1 MTLPAD
7 WRQRVL
13 SADRGRLEG
22 LFRRTQLA
30 PARRGTQRRKAADV
44 APSPAAIAAFE
55 NAVAASMAAR
65 EQRAA
70 SLPKPALTADLPI
83 LGEADA
89 IIAAIRAHPVTVIAG
104 ETGSGKTTQLPQL
117 CLVAG
122 RGEAGLIGCTQP
134 RRIAARAVASRVA
147 SELGSEV
154 GAAVG
159 YQVRFT
165 ERVSPKS
172 AIKFMTD
179 GILLAEIQRDRW
191 LSAYDTLII
200 DEAHERSLNIDFLL
214 GYLKGLLKKRRDLR
228 LIVTSATIDTARFAA
243 HFDGAPVI
251 EVEGRTYPVEH
262 RYRPALEAD
271 GGERSVPARIVS
283 AMEEID
289 REDPRGDVLVF
300 LPGER
305 EIRDAHQALS
315 RRGFR
320 HTDVLPLYARLSAR
334 DQDRVFRPHAG
345 RRIVLATNVA
355 ETSLT
360 VPGIRYV
367 IDPGQA
373 RVKRYSARRKLD
385 SLQIEPISQAS
396 ANQRAGRCGRIG
408 PGICYR
414 LYAEDDFA
422 ARPEFTDPEI
432 LRASLGGV
440 ILRMLDLGLGD
451 IDGFPFVERPSDRA
465 IADGWQQLTELGAVD
480 AQRRLTAIGR
490 QMARL
495 PIDVKLSR
503 MLIAAKDGDCLEELL
518 VIAAFLSIQD
528 PRERPADARQ
538 AADEA
543 HAHYADP
550 QSDFAAIL
558 SLWNDYR
565 EQHEALS
572 QARLRDW
579 CARRFL
585 GFLRMRE
592 WRELHRQ
599 LKLIVDGFG
608 WERNARAVDHETL
621 HLAILSGLPTQIG
634 RREDGREYVGPRQ
647 RRFTLFPASP
657 LAKKPP
663 RWVLSA
669 ELLETRQ
676 LYGLTNARIEPEW
689 VIAAAPQLIATRH
702 FDPHWSEKQ
711 GRALV
716 YEQRS
721 IFGLVLVERK
731 RVGYAAID
739 AADARRLFIE
749 ALAQDRVRT
758 TCGFVDHNRRALEKA
773 LAEEARLRRNG
784 LVADEAWRE
793 HFYAGRLPPD
803 IASVKALEAWWR
815 RADKGAR
822 GALQWSLEDLL
833 PTAGRDPERF
843 PVELRIGEQ
852 RLRIRYLFEPGS
864 AEDGATLELP
874 LYLLNALEPAMI
886 DWAVPGFSEE
896 VATALI
902 RGLPKALRRNVVPA
916 PDFARAFVETGP
928 HRQDDAGLGLVALLA
943 TFLSRRSGIDF
954 EPVQFDVTS
963 IPEHLRLRI
972 ELHEVRG
979 GKLHVLATSRD
990 LDALRRR
997 FGERADIAF
1006 GREAGRELMLPAAGR
1021 DAEVDSTPR
1030 FPDQSIPRQIDG
1042 AGGVPAFPALVE
1054 KKGRFEV
1061 QAFAR
1066 RDRAEQEHQ
1075 RAVQAL
1081 IRLHLARDSRRA
1093 ARQLPLSPRA
1103 AMLASALEGQ
1113 QQLRGELLDAALNAL
1128 TADGLTAIRDA
1139 AAFEARLEQVRRQL
1153 FGAAVERCQLA
1164 ERILEAVAELRPQLQ
1179 QPLMGFATASYAD
1192 LRQQFDA
1199 LVFPGFIAR
1208 HPLAQLAELPRYLEA
1223 MRLRIERLQRDPGCD
1238 EARLL
1243 ELKPFLDGLADA
1255 EDRRD
1260 SAAWQQLRWLI
1271 EEWRV
1276 SLFAQELGTRNPVSA
1291 KRLAQR
1297 LADLQGSA

>member
-1 MTLPAD
+1 MSVARD
-7 WRQRVL
+7 WRQQVL

-22 LFRRTQLA
+22 LFRRAQGKAGGRGRQASNPAGGKALA
-30 PARRGTQRRKAADV
+30 AAME
-44 APSPAAIAAFE
+44 AFE
-55 NAVAASMAAR
+55 QAVAASMAAR
-65 EQRAA
+65 ERRVE
-70 SLPKPALTADLPI
+70 SLPKPVLTADLPI
-83 LGEADA
+83 LAEADA
-89 IIAAIRAHPVTVIAG
+89 IITAIRDNPVLVIAG

-117 CLVAG
+117 CLAAG

-134 RRIAARAVASRVA
+134 RRIAARSVASRVA
-147 SELGSEV
+147 SELSCELGT
-154 GAAVG
+154 AVG

-165 ERVSPKS
+165 ERVSPNS

-243 HFDGAPVI
+243 HFGDAPVI
-251 EVEGRTYPVEH
+251 EVEGRTYPVET
-262 RYRPALEAD
+262 RYRPALDSEA
-271 GGERSVPARIVS
+271 GERSVPARIVS

-289 REDPRGDVLVF
+289 SEDGRGDVLVF

-305 EIRDAHQALS
+305 EIRDVHQALS
-315 RRGFR
+315 KRGFR
-320 HTDVLPLYARLSAR
+320 HTEVLPLYARLSAR

-345 RRIVLATNVA
+345 RRIVLSTNVA

-385 SLQIEPISQAS
+385 SLQIEAISQAS
-396 ANQRAGRCGRIG
+396 ANQRAGRCGRVG
-408 PGICYR
+408 PGICFR
-414 LYAEDDFA
+414 LFAEDDFE

-451 IDGFPFVERPSDRA
+451 IDDFPFVERPTDRA

-480 AQRRLTAIGR
+480 AQRKLTAIGR
-490 QMARL
+490 QMAKL

-503 MLIAAKDGDCLEELL
+503 MLIAAKDGGCLEELL
-518 VIAAFLSIQD
+518 VITAFLSIQD
-528 PRERPADARQ
+528 PRERPAEARQ

-558 SLWNDYR
+558 ALWRDYR

-572 QARLRDW
+572 QAKLRGW

-608 WERNARAVDHETL
+608 WARNEKPANHEAL

-634 RREDGREYVGPRQ
+634 RREDGREYIGPRQ

-716 YEQRS
+716 YEQQS
-721 IFGLVLVERK
+721 IFGLTLVERK

-739 AADARRLFIE
+739 AVDARRVFIE

-758 TCGFVDHNRRALEKA
+758 TCGFVDHNRRELEKA
-773 LAEEARLRRNG
+773 MEEEARLRRSG
-784 LVADEAWRE
+784 LVADDAWRE
-793 HFYAGRLPPD
+793 HFYAGRIPPD
-803 IASVKALEAWWR
+803 ILSVKALEAWWR

-822 GALQWSLEDLL
+822 SGLQWSLEDLL
-833 PTAGRDPERF
+833 PTAGRDPDRF

-874 LYLLNALEPAMI
+874 LYLLNALEPSMI
-886 DWAVPGFSEE
+886 DWAVPGFMDE

-902 RGLPKALRRNVVPA
+902 RSLPKALRRNVVPA
-916 PDFARAFVETGP
+916 PDFARAFVETEP
-928 HRQDDAGLGLVALLA
+928 HRADEAGQGLVALLA
-943 TFLSRRSGIDF
+943 AFLTRRSGIDF
-954 EPVQFDVTS
+954 DPAQFDVGS

-972 ELHEVRG
+972 ELIELRS
-979 GKLHVLATSRD
+979 GKPHVLATSRD
-990 LDALRRR
+990 LNALWQR
-997 FGERADIAF
+997 FGERADAAF
-1006 GREAGRELMLPAAGR
+1006 GREAGRELRSAKPA
-1021 DAEVDSTPR
+1021 EMEPVDKIPR
-1030 FPDQSIPRQIDG
+1030 FPDQPIPRQIDG

-1054 KKGRFEV
+1054 KGGRFDV
-1061 QAFAR
+1061 QAFAQ
-1066 RDRAEQEHQ
+1066 RDRADQAHQ
-1075 RAVQAL
+1075 RAVRELVGLQ
-1081 IRLHLARDSRRA
+1081 LAREAKRA
-1093 ARQLPLSPRA
+1093 AKQLPLSPRA
-1103 AMLASALEGQ
+1103 AMLAASMEGQ
-1113 QQLRGELLDAALNAL
+1113 QQLRRELVDAALNAL
-1128 TADGLTAIRDA
+1128 SADGLIEIRDA
-1139 AAFEARLEQVRRQL
+1139 AAFEVRLELIRRQL
-1153 FGAAVERCQLA
+1153 FGAAVERCELA
-1164 ERILEAVAELRPQLQ
+1164 ERILEAAAGLRPLLE

-1192 LRQQFDA
+1192 LRQQFNA
-1199 LVFPGFIAR
+1199 LIFPGFIAS
-1208 HPLAQLAELPRYLEA
+1208 HPLDRLMELPRYLEA
-1223 MRLRIERLQRDPGCD
+1223 MRLRIERLQRDPARD

-1243 ELKPFLDGLADA
+1243 EIKPFQDA
-1255 EDRRD
+1255 LSAAGEKHRD
-1260 SAAWQQLRWLI
+1260 SAAWQQFRWLL

-1276 SLFAQELGTRNPVSA
+1276 SLFAQELGTREPVSA

-1297 LADLQGSA
+1297 LADL

>member
-1 MTLPAD
+1 MTLCSD
-7 WRQRVL
+7 WRRQVL
-13 SADRGRLEG
+13 SRDRARLEG
-22 LFRRTQLA
+22 LFRRAQGRGRRAAKPPESRNRGETK
-30 PARRGTQRRKAADV
+30 PADAM
-44 APSPAAIAAFE
+44 AAF
-55 NAVAASMAAR
+55 NQAVADSAAAR
-65 EQRAA
+65 ERRVA
-70 SLPKPALTADLPI
+70 SLPKPGLTADLPI
-83 LGEADA
+83 LVEAES
-89 IIAAIRAHPVTVIAG
+89 IIAAIRAHPVVVIAG

-117 CLVAG
+117 CLAAG

-134 RRIAARAVASRVA
+134 RRIAVRSVASRVA
-147 SELGSEV
+147 SELNCELGT
-154 GAAVG
+154 AVG

-165 ERVSPKS
+165 ERVSPDS

-251 EVEGRTYPVEH
+251 EVEGRTYPVET
-262 RYRPALEAD
+262 RYRPALDSES
-271 GGERSVPARIVS
+271 GERSVPSRIVS

-289 REDPRGDVLVF
+289 REDGRGDVLGDVLVF

-315 RRGFR
+315 QRGFR
-320 HTDVLPLYARLSAR
+320 HTEVLPLYARLSAR

-345 RRIVLATNVA
+345 RRIVLSTNVA

-396 ANQRAGRCGRIG
+396 ANQRAGRCGRVG

-414 LYAEDDFA
+414 LYAEDDFE

-451 IDGFPFVERPSDRA
+451 IDDFPFVERPTDRA

-480 AQRRLTAIGR
+480 TQRKLTVIGR
-490 QMARL
+490 QMAKL
-495 PIDVKLSR
+495 PVDVKLSR
-503 MLIAAKDGDCLEELL
+503 MLIAARDGGCLEELL
-518 VIAAFLSIQD
+518 VITAFLSIQD

-558 SLWNDYR
+558 ALWRDYR
-565 EQHEALS
+565 DQHEALS
-572 QARLRDW
+572 QAKLRDW
-579 CARRFL
+579 CTRRFL

-608 WERNARAVDHETL
+608 WARNDKPANYEVL

-634 RREDGREYVGPRQ
+634 RREDSREYLGPRQ

-663 RWVLSA
+663 RWVLSG

-721 IFGLVLVERK
+721 IFGLTLVERK

-739 AADARRLFIE
+739 AADARRVFIE
-749 ALAQDRVRT
+749 ALAQDRVRS
-758 TCGFVDHNRRALEKA
+758 TCGFVDHNRRELEKA
-773 LAEEARLRRNG
+773 MEEEARLRRSD
-784 LVADEAWRE
+784 LVADDAWRE
-793 HFYAGRLPPD
+793 HFYAGRIPPD
-803 IASVKALEAWWR
+803 ILSVKALEAWWR

-822 GALQWSLEDLL
+822 SSLQWSLEDLL
-833 PTAGRDPERF
+833 PAAGRDPDRF
-843 PVELRIGEQ
+843 PVELRLGEQ
-852 RLRIRYLFEPGS
+852 ALRIRYLFEPGS

-874 LYLLNALEPAMI
+874 LYLLNAVESSML
-886 DWAVPGFSEE
+886 DWAVPGFMEE
-896 VATALI
+896 AATALI

-916 PDFARAFVETGP
+916 PDFARAFAETGP
-928 HRQDDAGLGLVALLA
+928 HRADASKQGLVASLA
-943 TFLSRRSGIDF
+943 GFLAQRTGIDF
-954 EPVQFDVTS
+954 EPAQFDPTAV
-963 IPEHLRLRI
+963 PAHLCVRI
-972 ELHEVRG
+972 ELSEVVD
-979 GKLHVLATSRD
+979 GKRHVRATSRD
-990 LDALRRR
+990 LDELKRR
-997 FGERADIAF
+997 FGDRADAAF
-1006 GREAGRELMLPAAGR
+1006 GREAGRELPSTKDRIDAAP
-1021 DAEVDSTPR
+1021 S
-1030 FPDQSIPRQIDG
+1030 FPEQTVPECMDG

-1054 KKGRFEV
+1054 KDGRFDV

-1066 RDRAEQEHQ
+1066 RDRADLEHG
-1075 RAVQAL
+1075 RAVRRLLAL
-1081 IRLHLARDSRRA
+1081 QLEREMKRA
-1093 ARQLPLSPRA
+1093 TKQLPISPRA
-1103 AMLASALEGQ
+1103 AMLAAALEGQ
-1113 QQLRGELLDAALNAL
+1113 QQLRRELVNAAFNAL
-1128 TADGLTAIRDA
+1128 AADDLVAIRDA
-1139 AAFEARLEQVRRQL
+1139 TAFETRLELIRRQL
-1153 FGAAVERCQLA
+1153 FGAAIERCELA
-1164 ERILEAVAELRPQLQ
+1164 ERILEAVAELRPQLEQ
-1179 QPLMGFATASYAD
+1179 SLMGFATASYAD

-1199 LVFPGFIAR
+1199 LIFPGFIAA
-1208 HPLAQLAELPRYLEA
+1208 HPLEQLTELPRFLEA
-1223 MRLRIERLQRDPGCD
+1223 MRLRVERLQRDPARD

-1243 ELKPFLDGLADA
+1243 ELKPFVDGLATA
-1255 EDRRD
+1255 GPAKRD
-1260 SAAWQQLRWLI
+1260 SAAFQHLRWLL

-1276 SLFAQELGTRNPVSA
+1276 SLFAQELGTREPVSA
-1291 KRLAQR
+1291 KRLARR
-1297 LADLQGSA
+1297 LADL